1 MYKDFKKNFDI
12 VYLLILLI
20 PILAVFSILLLEIA
34 LIVISFLFIFIC
46 VNEKK
51 NFEYFNNFIFKFFL
65 IFYLYLLTNYIIQS
79 EQINTLSIIFYFRYS
94 LYIIAI
100 YFYFENKKNL
110 FLNFLKVIF
119 FLVLFLG
126 IDTIFQSIFKYN
138 LIGFKIITSYR
149 ASSFFGDEL
158 ILGSFIL
165 RLLPFIFII
174 CLFEKKIFNDKINS
188 FFITFCFLI
197 IFLSGERTSMILSG
211 LLFVLYFFI
220 FKKEKIFKYLK
231 IYFSVFLII
240 ISLILLF
247 SKNYQFRY
255 ITQPL
260 SDLSENY
267 KVTQDLLHNY
277 EKKPRIIYFSGLH
290 HNLMITSLRIFKNN
304 KIFGS
309 GPRSY
314 RDVCGDYKINV
325 FSCDNH
331 PHNFYIQLAAETGII
346 GLSFLILLYLIILNR
361 FYNLSKAEKTQVVN
375 IKLCI
380 LGFYIIALF
389 PIMPSGNF
397 FNNWLSILIYLPA
410 ATYLY
415 LDKKTKVFS

>member
-149 ASSFFGDEL
+149 ASSFL
-158 ILGSFIL
+158 VMS
-165 RLLPFIFII
+165 
-174 CLFEKKIFNDKINS
+174 
-188 FFITFCFLI
+188 
-197 IFLSGERTSMILSG
+197 
-211 LLFVLYFFI
+211 
-220 FKKEKIFKYLK
+220 
-231 IYFSVFLII
+231 
-240 ISLILLF
+240 
-247 SKNYQFRY
+247 
-255 ITQPL
+255 
-260 SDLSENY
+260 
-267 KVTQDLLHNY
+267 
-277 EKKPRIIYFSGLH
+277 
-290 HNLMITSLRIFKNN
+290 
-304 KIFGS
+304 
-309 GPRSY
+309 
-314 RDVCGDYKINV
+314 
-325 FSCDNH
+325 
-331 PHNFYIQLAAETGII
+331 
-346 GLSFLILLYLIILNR
+346 
-361 FYNLSKAEKTQVVN
+361 
-375 IKLCI
+375 
-380 LGFYIIALF
+380 
-389 PIMPSGNF
+389 
-397 FNNWLSILIYLPA
+397 
-410 ATYLY
+410 
-415 LDKKTKVFS
+415 